1 MRSLRLTME
10 VLSRDVPRVFQVR
23 IWAYTLR
30 DQGILCNT
38 LLSFLRNLR
47 I

>member
-1 MRSLRLTME
+1 MRSLWLTME
-10 VLSRDVPRVFQVR
+10 VLFRDVPRVFQVR
-23 IWAYTLR
+23 IWVYTLC